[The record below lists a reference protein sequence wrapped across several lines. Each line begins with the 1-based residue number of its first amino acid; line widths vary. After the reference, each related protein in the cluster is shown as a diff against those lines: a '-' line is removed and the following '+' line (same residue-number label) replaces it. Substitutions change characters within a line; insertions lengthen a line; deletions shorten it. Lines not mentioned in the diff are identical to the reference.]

1 MGNERRLEILGILL
15 VALSMFVLFSQLGYN
30 PYEEPTISPNIR
42 PTNPMGILGIFL
54 SHFLI
59 KMGFGYTTICIPIL
73 GLIWGWFLFSKK
85 ETNRLKLATYYSLA
99 GMMLLSTTLGVITT
113 TFSNSDLNYVV
124 SGLVGANIAQFLKDW
139 LSTPGT
145 LLFIISA
152 FLILLRGYFDLDL
165 YKPFEILKEK
175 CKTWYKQFLEKKI
188 QRQKI
193 HEKRKHTEEL
203 KNKSDAK
210 SEFKVNRNKNY
221 SDELKTTN
229 QKIDKG
235 STIIEEDLTVE
246 TRIKSNTS
254 DDTSKSSSS
263 DHVKKTNI
271 SESQPSLAEQEEF
284 IDENQRELNIEE
296 MARTK
301 EIDIDKIKAR
311 KKPKRKYQLP
321 SSELLANPVVISDE
335 LTRDELVDRANYLTE
350 SMSTFGVQGEVDH
363 VHPGPIITLFEVQP
377 AEGVRVNKFVQLADD
392 LARVMEAS
400 SVRVIAP
407 IPGKSS
413 VGIEI
418 PNRNP
423 ATVYFKSIVNSS
435 EFAKAKSLLTLAIGK
450 TTSGEIST
458 LDLSKMPHLLIAG
471 TTGSGK
477 SVCINT
483 IICSILYRATP
494 EEVKFVMID
503 PKKVEMTLYRKL
515 EGYHLLKMEDI
526 SEPIVTTVDN
536 AILAL
541 RALEKEMDRRYNV
554 LAEALVRNIGEYN
567 DKMTKQN
574 EPIMPYVVLVVDE
587 LADLMMLSAKDVEAP
602 IARLAQLSRAVGIH
616 LVIATQRP
624 SVDVITGVI
633 KANFPSRIAFQV
645 ASKIDSRTIIDQ
657 PGADKLI
664 GRGDMLHLGTGS
676 SDVFRMH
683 NAFLTLE
690 EIESLMNHISN
701 QPKPEELILPSV
713 RESQLSDF
721 GNDINQSPHDELFNE
736 AIALV
741 VTHQQGSISLLQR
754 RLKVGYSRA
763 ARLIDEMEQ
772 TGVVGPFTGS
782 KAREVLVDETYL
794 EMIKDS

>member
-1 MGNERRLEILGILL
+1 MLKKPSIKEDRRLEILGILIL
-15 VALSMFVLFSQLGYN
+15 TISVFIFVSLLGHN
-30 PYEEPTISPNIR
+30 PNEEPSIR
-42 PTNPMGILGIFL
+42 PGLNISNPMGILGVFI
-54 SHFLI
+54 SHLFI
-59 KMGFGYTTICIPIL
+59 KLGFGYTSLIIPGI
-73 GLIWGWFLFSKK
+73 GIFWGWVFFSKK
-85 ETNRLKLATYYSLA
+85 NTDYPIKVSLY
-99 GMMLLSTTLGVITT
+99 GLLLMLLLSITIGVI
-113 TFSNSDLNYVV
+113 SIHLNLMPSKYHY
-124 SGLVGANIAQFLKDW
+124 SGRMAGRIAD
-139 LSTPGT
+139 
-145 LLFIISA
+145 LFIDMFSIYGCA
-152 FLILLRGYFDLDL
+152 LFLISSYLMLVRAYFDLDY
-165 YKPFEILKEK
+165 YKPIIALKDRIDIWKNNYFHEKEK
-175 CKTWYKQFLEKKI
+175 FRKSQ
-188 QRQKI
+188 
-193 HEKRKHTEEL
+193 EKRKHTKEL
-203 KNKSDAK
+203 KSKIRIENDSAD
-210 SEFKVNRNKNY
+210 SEKG
-221 SDELKTTN
+221 TN
-229 QKIDKG
+229 
-235 STIIEEDLTVE
+235 ETVS
-246 TRIKSNTS
+246 KSNDEYHNQLITANNKEDIVENKILHPDRANEVQPKEKTS
-254 DDTSKSSSS
+254 IENDNYQKPDLIDS
-263 DHVKKTNI
+263 DM
-271 SESQPSLAEQEEF
+271 SLSDNLHIEKMV
-284 IDENQRELNIEE
+284 EN
-296 MARTK
+296 T
-301 EIDIDKIKAR
+301 EIDIDQIQER
-311 KKPKRKYQLP
+311 KKPRKKYKLP
-321 SSELLANPVVISDE
+321 SSDLLTDPINIADNLS
-335 LTRDELVDRANYLTE
+335 RDELVERADYLTQ
-350 SMSTFGVQGEVDH
+350 SLATYGVDGKVVN
-363 VHPGPIITLFEVQP
+363 VHPGPVITLFEVEP

-407 IPGKSS
+407 IPGRSS

-423 ATVYFKSIVNSS
+423 ATVFFKSIVNSP
-435 EFAKAKSLLTLAIGK
+435 EFAESQSMLTLAIGK

-483 IICSILYRATP
+483 IICSILYHATP
-494 EEVKFVMID
+494 DEVKFVMID
-503 PKKVEMTLYRKL
+503 PKKVEMTLYKNL

-526 SEPIVTTVDN
+526 DEPIVTTVDN

-554 LAEALVRNIGEYN
+554 LADAIVRNISEYN
-567 DKMTKQN
+567 EKMDKAG
-574 EPIMPYVVLVVDE
+574 EVIMPYIVLVVDE

-602 IARLAQLSRAVGIH
+602 IARLAQLARAVGIH

-683 NAFLTLE
+683 NAFLSLE
-690 EIESLMNHISN
+690 EIDSIMGHIVD
-701 QPKPEELILPSV
+701 QPKSDEVVLPSV
-713 RESQLSDF
+713 RESLVNEYGDTNGDSS
-721 GNDINQSPHDELFNE
+721 NDELFQE
-736 AIALV
+736 AISLV

-772 TGVVGPFTGS
+772 AGIVGPFTGS

-794 EMIKDS
+794 EIIKE